1 MLTALLSLIYAPS
14 EHRTTL
20 LCIEEP
26 ENYLHPR
33 LLETVVA
40 LLRQARQEAFD
51 SNVPPAQIML
61 TTQSP
66 YLVNQFL
73 LDEII
78 WTEKRN
84 GETKAH
90 RPADKAD
97 LRKQIE
103 DKDFGLGELMFT
115 GVLGD
120 EK

>member
-40 LLRQARQEAFD
+40 LLRQARQEAVD
-51 SNVPPAQIML
+51 SKIPPAQIML

-66 YLVNQFL
+66 YLVNQFS
-73 LDEII
+73 LDEIV
-78 WTEKRN
+78 WTEKRT
-84 GETKAH
+84 GETKAY
-90 RPADKAD
+90 RPAGKGN
-97 LRKQIE
+97 LKKLIE

-115 GVLGD
+115 GALGE